1 MTWLSARREGHRY
14 DLTRLPEPRL
24 CWQPEPVSNLS
35 GYTMRGIHPKI
46 VQERLG
52 PSTISMTLD
61 IYSHMAPGLQEAAA
75 RSFDT
80 VVNPEHEE
88 ELLEINS

>member
-1 MTWLSARREGHRY
+1 
-14 DLTRLPEPRL
+14 
-24 CWQPEPVSNLS
+24 
-35 GYTMRGIHPKI
+35 MRGIHPKI